1 MSYRVRLAE
10 EADRKRFG
18 HVRSMVYRGG
28 APVPDDE
35 NLVRS
40 DSSGY
45 VVEHNGE
52 VVGACLS
59 IDMTC
64 NRREVVWRC
73 SGIAAV
79 GVLPEHRGTGS
90 GLELMRGVV
99 RETREAGFDF
109 SALYPSKAG
118 FYRKAGYEFAGV
130 QYEISCPSALI
141 PRVADPM
148 PMRQIEPKRYDD
160 LVACYE
166 AFAGRFSGMNIRAPL
181 QWEIQMGGDSPFA
194 VYAAGDPVEAYVAV
208 RHSPEFFVPQP
219 IREFVWRTR
228 RGYEAGLALF
238 AGLSFN
244 KSAVV
249 WDEPST
255 SPFLSELLPT
265 GVSVKINRMAMYRAL
280 DVPRALEKL
289 RPSGSGEFVIGVSDP
304 VVSEN
309 EGPWRVVWSGGEVA
323 VTRSA
328 QDPDLRTDI
337 GALSQA
343 LLGEPSAEQLL
354 VQERIRSAS
363 PLAAAALVAL
373 LPRSPTYCLDYY

>member
-1 MSYRVRLAE
+1 MAYLVRPAE
-10 EADRKRFG
+10 DSDRKQFG

-35 NLVRS
+35 NLIRS

-45 VVEHNGE
+45 VVEYDDA

-64 NRREVVWRC
+64 NRKDVVWRC

-79 GVLPEHRGTGS
+79 GILPEHRGTGG

-109 SALYPSKAG
+109 SALYPSKAS
-118 FYRKAGYEFAGV
+118 FYRKTGYEYAGV
-130 QYEISCPSALI
+130 QYEVSCPSALVPKI
-141 PRVADPM
+141 ANPM
-148 PMRQIEPKRYDD
+148 PMRQVEPKKYDE
-160 LVACYE
+160 LVSCYE
-166 AFAGRFSGMNIRAPL
+166 AFASRFSGMNIRAPL
-181 QWEIQMGGDSPFA
+181 QWEMQMGGENPFT

-208 RHSPEFFVPQP
+208 RHVPDFFVPQP

-228 RGYEAGLALF
+228 RGYEAGLAFF

-249 WDEPST
+249 WDEPSA
-255 SPFLSELLPT
+255 SPFLSEMFST
-265 GVSVKINRMAMYRAL
+265 GCSLKINRMAMYRIL
-280 DVPRALEKL
+280 DVPRAVEKL
-289 RPSGSGEFVIGVSDP
+289 RPIGSGEFVIAVADP
-304 VVSEN
+304 VIPEN
-309 EGPWRVVWSGGEVA
+309 GGPWRVVWSGGEVN
-323 VTRSA
+323 VTPST
-328 QDPDLRTDI
+328 QEPDLRTDI

-354 VQERIRSAS
+354 AQERIWSAT
-363 PLAAAALVAL
+363 PQAAAALVEL
-373 LPRSPTYCLDYY
+373 LPRCPTYCLDYY